1 MDIHKNARLTPHGR
15 AELAIASA
23 GREVMRLAVGVLN
36 TRDATLAKQLMA
48 EKDRLRQFK
57 QTAVERHFERH
68 FERLKGAR
76 LPRSTPATSIW
87 TSCAT

>member
-57 QTAVERHFERH
+57 QTAVERHFER
-68 FERLKGAR
+68 LKGAR

>member
-1 MDIHKNARLTPHGR
+1 MDIHKNARLTPHSR

-57 QTAVERHFERH
+57 QTAVERHFER
-68 FERLKGAR
+68 LKGAR